1 MCIRDS
7 YHTGRMTLMELIRRW
22 TTHPARLM
30 RLKGGSLSVG
40 EPADL
45 TLFDPEEEWIYDRM
59 DTPSKAHNSPF
70 HGWPMKGRNRY
81 TILGGKVVY
90 QAH

>member
-1 MCIRDS
+1 M
-7 YHTGRMTLMELIRRW
+7 
-22 TTHPARLM
+22 
-30 RLKGGSLSVG
+30 G

-70 HGWPMKGRNRY
+70 HGWPMKGRNRH
-81 TILGGKVVY
+81 TILGGKVCIKPTEFTFTLDPD
-90 QAH
+90 